1 MRAFKDMGAGKE
13 PHKIEDA
20 LYKTR
25 INEAIR
31 DGRSYLKRQ
40 INKEPLN
47 SEEGLSCF
55 DKRRVK
61 TAATTSTPKP
71 FSQIL

>member
-1 MRAFKDMGAGKE
+1 MIDWASKRSRLKTEINRKMQSMRAFKDMGAGKE

-31 DGRSYLKRQ
+31 DGRSYLKR
-40 INKEPLN
+40 
-47 SEEGLSCF
+47 
-55 DKRRVK
+55 
-61 TAATTSTPKP
+61 
-71 FSQIL
+71 

>member
-1 MRAFKDMGAGKE
+1 MRAFKDMSATKV

-31 DGRSYLKRQ
+31 DGRSYIKR
-40 INKEPLN
+40 
-47 SEEGLSCF
+47 
-55 DKRRVK
+55 
-61 TAATTSTPKP
+61 
-71 FSQIL
+71 